1 MNQPLTPYGFD
12 GIGTYVIRERACKP
26 DHLQKAKIEN
36 HGLGL
41 FVRSLVGLDRGAAR
55 KRP

>member
-1 MNQPLTPYGFD
+1 MNKALTPLDFD
-12 GIGTYVIRERACKP
+12 GIGTECCPESGLAKP

-41 FVRSLVGLDRGAAR
+41 SSAPWVAWTAGS
-55 KRP
+55 